1 MRSQAQVVIIGGGI
15 LGCSIA
21 YHLAQMGCTDVVLV
35 EKGEL
40 TSGSTTHAAGLVT
53 QFHTSPTMM
62 QIRAYSIGLYN
73 RLKAE
78 ANGNLDWHPVGSL
91 RVASSR
97 ERLQAL
103 QRKVSQAKAVGL
115 DVEIISPSEALR
127 LYPYMTGDSLYGA
140 VYLPQDGHLDPY
152 GVTTELARRAR
163 QMGVTV
169 QTGVRVT
176 GIELSPRGEVTQ
188 VNTDHGAI
196 KTACVV
202 NAAGMWAPRV
212 AAMVGASL
220 PTVPV
225 NHQHLTTQPIPGHEL
240 PRETPVLRDPDNLV
254 YIREEV
260 RGFLIGGFER
270 NPKAWSVDG
279 VSWEHAA
286 QTLAPDW
293 DQFEEVMEGAVRRVP
308 MLAEAG
314 IVKLVHHPDAMTPDG
329 YPCLGPVPGLSGFYV
344 AAGMSLNGFG
354 GGGGIGKM
362 MAEWI
367 LEGEPSLD
375 LHEMNVR
382 RFGSHY
388 ANQAFTVERAREA
401 YKYYYYLHFPND
413 EREWGR
419 PLRMTPLYTR
429 LRALGAVFGEKNG
442 WERANYFEPGK
453 PGRQAGAEQ
462 RSWGW
467 GRPPYFEQVGEE
479 HQAARE
485 RVALFDLSSFGKI
498 EVQGPGALALLQRL
512 AASDLDQPVGRVTY
526 TQFLNR
532 SGGIE
537 SDVTI
542 TRLTLDRFRV
552 ISGTAFASN
561 DLGWIKMHTPSDNGA
576 VQVRDVTEEL
586 ACLALWGPR
595 ARDVLQAVT
604 DSDVSN
610 GGFPYLTAQSVNVQG
625 VQVWAQRISYAGELG
640 WELYVASDEAARVWD
655 VLMTAGQ
662 AFGIQPAGY
671 KALDSLRLEKGYRYW
686 SADITPADNPYEAG
700 LGFCVSLDK
709 GDFIGREALERIK
722 SEGLGKKLSA
732 LTVDCD
738 ACVMYGG
745 EAVWENG
752 RVVGRVRSGGFGYT
766 LNKTIA
772 YTYLPLE
779 LTEVGTR
786 LTVEVFGERVPAQ
799 VIPQPLYDPQG
810 ERLRG

>member
-1 MRSQAQVVIIGGGI
+1 MRSQAEVVIIGGGI

-35 EKGEL
+35 EKNEL
-40 TSGSTTHAAGLVT
+40 TSGSTAHAAGLVT

-103 QRKVSQAKAVGL
+103 RRRVSQAKAVGL
-115 DVEIISPSEALR
+115 DVEIISPAEALR
-127 LYPYMTGDSLYGA
+127 IYPHMTGDSLYGA
-140 VYLPQDGHLDPY
+140 VYLPQDGHLDPHS
-152 GVTTELARRAR
+152 VTTELARRAR
-163 QMGVTV
+163 QGGVTV
-169 QTGVRVT
+169 YTGVRVT

-188 VNTDHGAI
+188 VHTDQGAI
-196 KTACVV
+196 RTACVV

-212 AAMVGASL
+212 AAMVGADL

-225 NHQHLTTQPIPGHEL
+225 NHQHLTTQPILGHEL

-260 RGFLIGGFER
+260 RGFLVGGFER
-270 NPKAWSVDG
+270 NPRAWAVDG
-279 VSWEHAA
+279 VPWEHAA

-293 DQFEEVMEGAVRRVP
+293 DQFDEVMEGAVRRIP
-308 MLAEAG
+308 MLAHAG
-314 IVKLVHHPDAMTPDG
+314 IVRLVHHPDAMTPDG
-329 YPCLGPVPGLSGFYV
+329 YPCLGPVPGLHGFYV

-354 GGGGIGKM
+354 GGGGIGKL

-382 RFGSHY
+382 RFGAHY
-388 ANQAFTVERAREA
+388 AERHFTVERAREA
-401 YKYYYYLHFPND
+401 YKYYYYLHFPHD

-419 PLRMTPLYTR
+419 PLRTTPFYPR
-429 LRALGAVFGEKNG
+429 LKELGAVFGEKNG
-442 WERANYFEPGK
+442 WERANYFEPGR
-453 PGRQAGAEQ
+453 PGRRAGADQ
-462 RSWGW
+462 RAWGW

-479 HQAARE
+479 HQATRE
-485 RVALFDLSSFGKI
+485 RVALFDLSSFGKL

-512 AASDLDQPVGRVTY
+512 AVSDLDQEVGRVTY

-532 SGGIE
+532 RGGIE

-542 TRLTLDRFRV
+542 TRLAQDRFRV
-552 ISGTAFASN
+552 VSGTAFASN
-561 DLGWIKMHTPSDNGA
+561 DLGWIQMHLPVGNGA
-576 VQVRDVTEEL
+576 VQVRDVTAGL
-586 ACLALWGPR
+586 GCLGLWGPR
-595 ARDVLQAVT
+595 AREVLRAVT
-604 DSDVSN
+604 SRDVSHAA
-610 GGFPYLTAQSVNVQG
+610 FPYLTAQTIDVAG
-625 VQVWAQRISYAGELG
+625 VPVWAQRISYAGELG
-640 WELYVASDEAARVWD
+640 WELYVPSHAALPVWD
-655 VLMTAGQ
+655 ALLAAGQ
-662 AFGIQPAGY
+662 AHGIRPAGY
-671 KALDSLRLEKGYRYW
+671 KALDTLRLEKGYRAW
-686 SADITPADNPYEAG
+686 GADITPADNPYAAG

-709 GDFIGREALERIK
+709 GDFIGRGALEEIR
-722 SEGLGKKLSA
+722 SAGPERKLCA

-752 RVVGRVRSGGFGYT
+752 RVVGRVRSGGFGYSVEQ
-766 LNKTIA
+766 TIA
-772 YTYLPLE
+772 YAYLPPALA
-779 LTEVGTR
+779 EVGAR
-786 LTVEVFGERVPAQ
+786 LRIEVFGEHVPAR
-799 VIPQPLYDPQG
+799 VVRHPLYDPQG
-810 ERLRG
+810 ERLRA

>member
-1 MRSQAQVVIIGGGI
+1 MRGQAEIVIIGGGI

-35 EKGEL
+35 EKDQL

-78 ANGNLDWHPVGSL
+78 ANGKLDWHPVGSL

-115 DVEIISPSEALR
+115 EVEIISPAGALH
-127 LYPYMTGDSLYGA
+127 LYPYMTGESLYGA

-152 GVTTELARRAR
+152 SVTTELARRGKGR
-163 QMGVTV
+163 GVTIE
-169 QTGVRVT
+169 TGVRVT
-176 GIELSPRGEVTQ
+176 GIELSPRGEVRH
-188 VNTDHGAI
+188 VKTDHGAI
-196 KTACVV
+196 RTAHVV

-212 AAMVGASL
+212 AAMVGAVL

-260 RGFLIGGFER
+260 RGFLVGGFER
-270 NPKAWSVDG
+270 DPKAWAADG
-279 VSWEHAA
+279 VPWEHAA

-293 DQFEEVMEGAVRRVP
+293 DQFEEVMEGAVRRIP
-308 MLAEAG
+308 MLASAG

-329 YPCLGPVPGLSGFYV
+329 YPCLGPVPGLRGFYV

-354 GGGGIGKM
+354 GGGGIGKL

-382 RFGSHY
+382 RFGGHY
-388 ANQAFTVERAREA
+388 ADRHFAVERAREA
-401 YKYYYYLHFPND
+401 YRYYYYLHFPND

-419 PLRMTPLYTR
+419 PLRTTPLYPR
-429 LRALGAVFGEKNG
+429 LKALGAVLGEKNG
-442 WERANYFEPGK
+442 WERANYFEPGR

-498 EVQGPGALALLQRL
+498 EVEGPGALPMLQRL
-512 AASDLDQPVGRVTY
+512 AVSDLEKPAGRVTY
-526 TQFLNR
+526 TQFLNK

-542 TRLTLDRFRV
+542 TRLAADRFLI

-561 DLGWIKMHTPSDNGA
+561 DLGWIQMHKPIDNGS
-576 VQVRDVTEEL
+576 VRLRDVSEEL

-604 DSDVSN
+604 SDDVSSEA
-610 GGFPYLTAQSVNVQG
+610 FPYLTGRTIDIEGAG
-625 VQVWAQRISYAGELG
+625 VWAQRISYAGELG
-640 WELYVASDEAARVWD
+640 WELYVAADEAVKAWD
-655 VLMTAGQ
+655 ALMAAGR
-662 AFGIQPAGY
+662 AHGIRPAGY
-671 KALDSLRLEKGYRYW
+671 KALDSLRLEKSYRYW
-686 SADITPADNPYEAG
+686 SADITPSDNPYEAG
-700 LGFCVSLDK
+700 LGFCVAMEK
-709 GDFIGREALERIK
+709 GNFIGRAALERVLAD
-722 SEGLGKKLSA
+722 GLRQELCA
-732 LTVDCD
+732 LTVDCA
-738 ACVMYGG
+738 ACVLYGG

-752 RVVGRVRSGGFGYT
+752 RVVGRVRSGGFGYSVQ
-766 LNKTIA
+766 KTIA
-772 YTYLPLE
+772 YSYLPLE
-779 LTEVGTR
+779 LSGEGTR
-786 LTVEVFGERVPAQ
+786 LSVEVFGERVPAQ
-799 VIPQPLYDPQG
+799 VVPSPLYDPQG
-810 ERLRG
+810 VRLRA